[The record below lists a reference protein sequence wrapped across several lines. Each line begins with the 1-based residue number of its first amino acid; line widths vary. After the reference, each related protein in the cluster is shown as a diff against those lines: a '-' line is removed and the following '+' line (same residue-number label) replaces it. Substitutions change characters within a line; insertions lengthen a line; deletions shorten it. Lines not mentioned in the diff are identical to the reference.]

1 MICLDTNAV
10 IAVLN
15 DRASPVRTRI
25 DATIQRGR
33 SLAISPIVLFELRY
47 GAAKS
52 ARPERNMQRIS
63 DFLAG
68 AIAVLPFEPEDAE
81 EAGDIR
87 AALERAGTPIGPY
100 DVLIAAQARRRDA
113 LLVTTNEREFARVPG
128 LTDRRLGGAGM
139 IGTRES
145 IGLTCRSAPP
155 ARAPA
160 ASARFRRR
168 CAASPAR
175 PTSPRGSGR
184 PAAGAAAPP
193 AWTRRE

>member
-15 DRASPVRTRI
+15 DRGSPVRLRI
-25 DATIQRGR
+25 DA
-33 SLAISPIVLFELRY
+33 AIGQGHTFGLSAVVLFELRY

-52 ARPERNMQRIS
+52 ARPERNASRID

-68 AIAVLPFEPEDAE
+68 PIEVLLFGPEDAD

-113 LLVTTNEREFARVPG
+113 LLVTANAPEFARVA
-128 LTDRRLGGAGM
+128 RL
-139 IGTRES
+139 
-145 IGLTCRSAPP
+145 
-155 ARAPA
+155 
-160 ASARFRRR
+160 RFEDW
-168 CAASPAR
+168 A
-175 PTSPRGSGR
+175 
-184 PAAGAAAPP
+184 
-193 AWTRRE
+193 EQ